1 MVFSGDDT
9 SFAEVMTALESVFAG
24 AIRRKIS
31 MKEITSV
38 IPGTMD
44 ISKEEQLL
52 SALEELDAKGQLR
65 LPSRK
70 GRGWQKFG
78 ILPLYVT
85 LIRANEDRASR
96 TRKRTLAR
104 IREQSPW
111 EPTRMAAFAHTLTT
125 EKQLTLARAVNRYL
139 LNRKKNPPLLPHRER
154 ALQIF
159 GNEKTLDSYVHT
171 GLFSGRIT
179 LADLDCFYCPEPLP
193 YEVFSKD
200 SERTGPLPLLVVENS
215 ATYWSCTTANRADH
229 PMGGGFFA
237 AVVFGK
243 GFKATRATP
252 IQSLDSLANIENQ
265 TRAGRIH
272 YFGDLDPAGLAI
284 PQRISEN
291 RIKNGLSP
299 IYPAKALYR
308 MLIKKNM
315 TTGYDRSQK
324 GFHDPQWARTWLG
337 KDIAD
342 AYLNAC
348 ESRRWPQEG
357 LTADDIA
364 STLKDAH
371 EPQHCIKKNNALILT
386 PINEPEKYERKKQ
399 SVKRNLRSL

>member
-1 MVFSGDDT
+1 MVFFGNDT
-9 SFAEVMTALESVFAG
+9 SFEGIMTALEGVFAG

-31 MKEITSV
+31 MQDILSA

-44 ISKEEQLL
+44 ISKEEWLL
-52 SALEELDAKGQLR
+52 SALEKLDAKGQIR

-70 GRGWQKFG
+70 GKGWQKFG

-85 LIRANEDRASR
+85 LIRANEDSVTR

-111 EPTRMAAFAHTLTT
+111 EPDRMAAFAHTLTT
-125 EKQLTLARAVNRYL
+125 EKQLTRARAVNHYL
-139 LNRKKNPPLLPHRER
+139 LNRKKTPPLLPHRER

-193 YEVFSKD
+193 YEVFSVDRKK
-200 SERTGPLPLLVVENS
+200 TGHLPLLVVENS
-215 ATYWSCTTANRADH
+215 ATYWSCTAANRANH
-229 PMGGGFFA
+229 PLGGGFFA

-265 TRAGRIH
+265 TCAGRIL

-284 PQRISEN
+284 PQRINEN

-299 IYPAKALYR
+299 IYPAKTLYR
-308 MLIKKNM
+308 KLIKKDR

-324 GFHDPQWARTWLG
+324 GFHDPQWAIEWLG
-337 KDIAD
+337 RDIAD
-342 AYLNAC
+342 AYLNVC

-364 STLKDAH
+364 SALKDEH
-371 EPQHCIKKNNALILT
+371 
-386 PINEPEKYERKKQ
+386 
-399 SVKRNLRSL
+399 

>member
-1 MVFSGDDT
+1 MVFSSNDT
-9 SFAEVMTALESVFAG
+9 NLEEIMTALKNVFAG

-31 MKEITSV
+31 MQEIFSA

-44 ISKEEQLL
+44 ISKEERLL
-52 SALEELDAKGQLR
+52 SLLEELAAKGNIR

-85 LIRANEDRASR
+85 LVRANEDSASR

-111 EPTRMAAFAHTLTT
+111 EPARMAAFAHTLTT
-125 EKQLTLARAVNRYL
+125 EKQLTRARAVNHYL
-139 LNRKKNPPLLPHRER
+139 LNRKKDSPLLPHRER

-193 YEVFSKD
+193 YEVFS
-200 SERTGPLPLLVVENS
+200 ENREETAHLPLLVVENS
-215 ATYWSCTTANRADH
+215 ATYWSCTAANRADH
-229 PMGGGFFA
+229 PLGGGFFA

-243 GFKATRATP
+243 GFKATRSTP
-252 IQSLDSLANIENQ
+252 IQSLDSLTNIENQ
-265 TRAGRIH
+265 TCASRIH

-291 RIKNGLSP
+291 RIKNELSP
-299 IYPAKALYR
+299 ILPAKALYR
-308 MLIKKNM
+308 ALIKKGL
-315 TTGYDRSQK
+315 TTGYNRSQK
-324 GFHDPQWARTWLG
+324 NFHAPQWAIEWLG
-337 KDIAD
+337 RGLAD
-342 AYLNAC
+342 TYLNAC

-364 STLKDAH
+364 AALKDEH
-371 EPQHCIKKNNALILT
+371 
-386 PINEPEKYERKKQ
+386 
-399 SVKRNLRSL
+399 